1 MVFVFLPTMKENCY
15 NLPTLILWD
24 VLIYDEQPIEQS
36 TNLKQFLFTMKDIY
50 KMLCPYHGPPK
61 PNIKYFMKLLVI
73 LCTYNG
79 LELCNLNNSTLT
91 YSCNMNYYSNWSI
104 LKLCTR
110 HERTKRIKFH
120 HHFN

>member
-1 MVFVFLPTMKENCY
+1 MVFVFLPIMMENCY

-24 VLIYDEQPIEQS
+24 VLIYNKQPLEQS
-36 TNLKQFLFTMKDIY
+36 TNLKQLLFTTKDIY
-50 KMLCPYHGPPK
+50 KILCPYHPPK

-79 LELCNLNNSTLT
+79 LELCNLNNPTLT
-91 YSCNMNYYSNWSI
+91 YSCNMNCYSNWSI
-104 LKLCTR
+104 LELCIR
-110 HERTKRIKFH
+110 DERTKRIKFH